1 MKSNKNF
8 EEFMSDFDI
17 VETGK
22 DAKTLKTLVI
32 LLLLFAKK
40 KNIKFESIGNH
51 HTFSELQTVKITF
64 LLVYFNAEVYVIDA
78 NIEEEK
84 SVMSF
89 RCYLSH
95 PDLCNVI

>member
-51 HTFSELQTVKITF
+51 HTFSEL
-64 LLVYFNAEVYVIDA
+64 
-78 NIEEEK
+78 
-84 SVMSF
+84 
-89 RCYLSH
+89 
-95 PDLCNVI
+95 